1 MNAEYT
7 QQIYGGEIGDY
18 LTKTNAID
26 FSKVSHGPDIGT
38 DIANIYNNQV
48 ASKGR
53 IETTN
58 LLASNINLTSLIDQ
72 RPPDPMQQ
80 MLNNTITK
88 IAKEVGLEGD
98 PSPIQSDINVLLK
111 PRDQSSSDIQQAQ
124 NNIAAALAEL
134 KSLGAI

>member
-1 MNAEYT
+1 MNAEHM

-26 FSKVSHGPDIGT
+26 FSKVSHGPDVGT
-38 DIANIYNNQV
+38 DIANIYNSQV
-48 ASKGR
+48 ANKGK
-53 IETTN
+53 IDTTN
-58 LLASNINLTSLIDQ
+58 LLTPNINLTSLIDQ

-80 MLNNTITK
+80 MLNNTLTK

-98 PSPIQSDINVLLK
+98 PAPIQTDINTLLK
-111 PRDQSSSDIQQAQ
+111 PKDQSSSDIQQAQ
-124 NNIAAALAEL
+124 SNIAAALAEL